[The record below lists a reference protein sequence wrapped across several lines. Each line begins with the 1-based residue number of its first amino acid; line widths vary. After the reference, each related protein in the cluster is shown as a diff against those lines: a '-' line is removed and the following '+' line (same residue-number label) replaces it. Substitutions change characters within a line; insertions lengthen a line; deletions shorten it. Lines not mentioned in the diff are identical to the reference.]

1 MSAKPALPKQPIAVV
16 AEDSDQQRNHFRDLT
31 ERMDDAIHGLKALDI
46 LMAGNQDRAISDLSS
61 LLAPF
66 IENMVE
72 LNAELMDFFY
82 KSGVVFA
89 YPSKAD
95 TKNSN
100 SAGEDHDA

>member
-1 MSAKPALPKQPIAVV
+1 MSAKPVLPKQPIAIV
-16 AEDSDQQRNHFRDLT
+16 AEDSDQQRHHFMNLT
-31 ERMDDAIHGLKALDI
+31 ERMDDAINGLKALDI

-66 IENMVE
+66 IENMAE
-72 LNAELMDFFY
+72 LNTELMDFFN
-82 KSGVVFA
+82 KSDVVFA
-89 YPSKAD
+89 YPSKGD